1 MKTSTAPTLV
11 GSWLARVARPS
22 GTVEIGLRFCP
33 DGSVFIV
40 AGGHGAG
47 TWTRWRTGFTYRIR
61 EPMLDDQG
69 GFAGH
74 VIIRQAGT
82 LDGDEFTSRGES
94 CVYDAHGALQRTV
107 AIRITAV
114 RRDA

>member
-1 MKTSTAPTLV
+1 MATSTVSALTGP
-11 GSWLARVARPS
+11 WLARVARPS

-47 TWTRWRTGFTYRIR
+47 AWTRRRTGFTYHIR

-82 LDGDEFTSRGES
+82 VDGDAFTSRGES
-94 CVYDAHGALQRTV
+94 SVYDTHGSLLRTV